1 MNILKRILAA
11 VLIVSV
17 MLSFSSVASAD
28 ENSIKTYE
36 YTGGNYLSTYSSN
49 ALLEETLTDA
59 WSDFDS
65 VVNVLKYK
73 LKVNDLSV
81 YYEICNLYP
90 EYFYIDSSVK
100 YDCNLLGYINNIYIQ
115 YIATKE
121 VCISQSL
128 QLENTVDNILLKM
141 NEIKTDEDKV
151 VFIHDYISTHTT
163 YYSDAFSGDADSV
176 DKYSYNAYGC
186 LVNGVAVC
194 QGMSDSFIL
203 LCKKVGIEASL
214 VSSSEM
220 NHAWNLVK
228 LGENYYHLDITWDD
242 SGSEAGIGFDG
253 ENFIDVKGFAS
264 HKYFLKSD
272 EQMLSLEHYS
282 WEDTFSAADNAT
294 YNNYYW
300 DNVYSHIYFIDG
312 FQYFIKNSKLIKRN
326 ADTGEEKILYTIA
339 NSKFS
344 VDGTNYVWNSKNAV
358 LSYNYSDKFL
368 LMNLSDGVYAYNIVS
383 DEITKVF
390 DYSGN
395 GYIAG
400 IFFENKTLYYDIVS
414 VKNNKLYKLGE
425 GQTEIE
431 LPEEQ
436 IVYGDLNRSG
446 NVDIADVLEM
456 RKYLCNYGNDID
468 KTAADVNKDNSV
480 DLIDLLLLY
489 RYLLNYDVTLG
500 G

>member
-312 FQYFIKNSKLIKRN
+312 FQYFIKN
-326 ADTGEEKILYTIA
+326 
-339 NSKFS
+339 
-344 VDGTNYVWNSKNAV
+344 
-358 LSYNYSDKFL
+358 
-368 LMNLSDGVYAYNIVS
+368 
-383 DEITKVF
+383 
-390 DYSGN
+390 
-395 GYIAG
+395 
-400 IFFENKTLYYDIVS
+400 
-414 VKNNKLYKLGE
+414 
-425 GQTEIE
+425 
-431 LPEEQ
+431 
-436 IVYGDLNRSG
+436 
-446 NVDIADVLEM
+446 
-456 RKYLCNYGNDID
+456 
-468 KTAADVNKDNSV
+468 
-480 DLIDLLLLY
+480 
-489 RYLLNYDVTLG
+489 
-500 G
+500 